1 MGAEREEKEPVERSN
16 CGFKQGSHQPKDN
29 MRQDEQEQRG
39 RAVGEEE
46 EVVSGRYSTF
56 ISTFTNWTWFLPFF
70 CQQVS
75 DLRLPG

>member
-56 ISTFTNWTWFLPFF
+56 ISTFTN
-70 CQQVS
+70 
-75 DLRLPG
+75 